1 MLAVTAGVIAE
12 DALFIAA
19 VIVATLLV
27 GRVVRVVVAALL
39 RRVASRSLLGAYST
53 WRVRMP
59 RLVAESVPIAE
70 LRRQHRVNAT
80 AAMITRLVKVGL
92 WLIAVIVVMQRLE
105 VDVIIAVSG
114 AGFLGAAV
122 AIGAQNSVHDYM
134 NGLHILL
141 EDRFGEG
148 DVVQITTDMG
158 ETIEGTVSR
167 LGAFAARIETEEGS
181 FHIANRRAFQV
192 RNLSQRGYRHMFDV
206 QVERLF
212 DDDSAAAVAVRSA
225 ISKSVSTALGIEE
238 IGVVIDSVA
247 VESVRRGR
255 STLRVVC
262 RFGSAVTDEQISRVA
277 EQLGSTLER

>member
-167 LGAFAARIETEEGS
+167 LGA
-181 FHIANRRAFQV
+181 
-192 RNLSQRGYRHMFDV
+192 
-206 QVERLF
+206 
-212 DDDSAAAVAVRSA
+212 
-225 ISKSVSTALGIEE
+225 
-238 IGVVIDSVA
+238 
-247 VESVRRGR
+247 
-255 STLRVVC
+255 
-262 RFGSAVTDEQISRVA
+262 
-277 EQLGSTLER
+277 